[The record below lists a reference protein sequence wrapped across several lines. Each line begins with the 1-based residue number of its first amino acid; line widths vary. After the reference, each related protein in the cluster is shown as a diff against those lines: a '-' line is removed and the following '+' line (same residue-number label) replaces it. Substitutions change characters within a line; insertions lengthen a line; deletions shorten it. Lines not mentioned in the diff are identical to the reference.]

1 MKVVECTGRD
11 VGKQKK
17 NLDAAALHTRT
28 LIIQTAIRFAE
39 GQLQKDA
46 DSARAEQAWAPACGY
61 FGTCC
66 FDPSQLHG
74 MPTHNYI
81 SEPLVERRGDV
92 MFQKDSA
99 RDMGKKPAKT
109 WFVVGILELDGFA
122 CP

>member
-46 DSARAEQAWAPACGY
+46 DSARAEPSMGPCMWIFWDLLFRSIPASWHA
-61 FGTCC
+61 
-66 FDPSQLHG
+66 DPQLH
-74 MPTHNYI
+74 
-81 SEPLVERRGDV
+81 L
-92 MFQKDSA
+92 
-99 RDMGKKPAKT
+99 
-109 WFVVGILELDGFA
+109 
-122 CP
+122 